1 MVPDNTID
9 NVVGIGV
16 FLVVISIACLVIHI
30 WIKTQQQREQAILKL
45 QRVSLAIKGV
55 INLWSMEGGNL
66 GFSQYDYS
74 HIKEA
79 TNNFSVDNK
88 LGEGGFGPVYK
99 VLCPYTTNEVL
110 K

>member
-1 MVPDNTID
+1 M
-9 NVVGIGV
+9 
-16 FLVVISIACLVIHI
+16 SS
-30 WIKTQQQREQAILKL
+30 AI
-45 QRVSLAIKGV
+45 QSV

-79 TNNFSVDNK
+79 TNNFSFDNK

-110 K
+110 KWIKHYVVHTDMMPSLYYIVEIHSAMMHNLIDIFVTK